1 MQHEERGK
9 QNLQDPQS
17 DVHCMITFSASRTQT
32 LRLGSM
38 MGVYIVLLELG
49 RGDQNSFNIHIVSES
64 VLYVYEAF
72 EENL

>member
-1 MQHEERGK
+1 
-9 QNLQDPQS
+9 
-17 DVHCMITFSASRTQT
+17 MITFSASRTQT

-49 RGDQNSFNIHIVSES
+49 RGDQNSFHIHIVSES